1 MEEVE
6 KDNVNDCKRSKVNAN
21 KIIVFIIGLTVLL
34 WLEIS
39 KKETYY
45 LLNTNSS
52 HVRCYYCWTN
62 QNIYS
67 DYHMVAFAPSS

>member
-45 LLNTNSS
+45 LLNTNSF
-52 HVRCYYCWTN
+52 HVRY
-62 QNIYS
+62 
-67 DYHMVAFAPSS
+67 